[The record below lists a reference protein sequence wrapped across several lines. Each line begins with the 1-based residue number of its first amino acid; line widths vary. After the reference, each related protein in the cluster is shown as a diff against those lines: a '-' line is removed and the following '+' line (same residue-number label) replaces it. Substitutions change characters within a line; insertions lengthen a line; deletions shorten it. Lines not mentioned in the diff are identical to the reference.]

1 MHLAK
6 IEQSLHEAIDAGDTD
21 TLEHYVEHVAE
32 SMNPLTEALCLA
44 IIGMDFRAWE
54 RVMALTDQWDPAL
67 ADALKAIEA
76 HIDRQRASFIESRA
90 RNISDAAEHN
100 AQCLAELQEE
110 LNGECRA

>member
-1 MHLAK
+1 MNMAE
-6 IEQSLHEAIDAGDTD
+6 IETSVHEAIDAGDAD
-21 TLEHYVEHVAE
+21 TLEYYAEHAAE

-76 HIDRQRASFIESRA
+76 HIDRQRAGFIESRA
-90 RNISDAAEHN
+90 RSLADAAEHN
-100 AQCLAELQEE
+100 AQCLAELQAE
-110 LNGECRA
+110 LNRGGMR